1 MQINPKEQYIK
12 FIDIIRYL
20 IYYNVSVLYHSA
32 PIGVPKRKECSTI
45 STPKKKKK
53 KPAPKA
59 YKPEPG
65 HENDVRIG
73 PLEKKGEKMMR
84 SIEAGKMVGVLSGN
98 EVMYTFIYRNMYEC
112 FIHPLAA
119 DEGRHKAFEMNEQH
133 RAMIKS
139 LADNCDQLFE
149 IEFGPEMDFMGVM
162 VAAEQGIINFLDSIG
177 QLPIE
182 DHDFMAEN

>member
-1 MQINPKEQYIK
+1 M
-12 FIDIIRYL
+12 
-20 IYYNVSVLYHSA
+20 V
-32 PIGVPKRKECSTI
+32 TI
-45 STPKKKKK
+45 STAKKKKK
-53 KPAPKA
+53 KPAAPKA

-98 EVMYTFIYRNMYEC
+98 EVMYTFVYRNMYEC

-119 DEGRHKAFEMNEQH
+119 EEGRHKAFEINDVH

-139 LADNCDQLFE
+139 LADNCDQLFVLG
-149 IEFGPEMDFMGVM
+149 FGPDMHFLGVI
-162 VAAEQGIINFLDSIG
+162 VAAEQGILFFLVSIG

-182 DHDFMAEN
+182 DHDFMAED